1 MKTNVFENKVVLELK
16 CYAATSCMDDYG
28 DGDTCGECSSN

>member
-1 MKTNVFENKVVLELK
+1 MKTNPFEAKVILDVRV
-16 CYAATSCMDDYG
+16 CVASVCTDDYG